1 MNTSCFHLLL
11 ADDDPDDR
19 MFFGEALN
27 ELPVQASLKT
37 VQDGQQLMDLLIRNP
52 DEKPDILFLDLNMPR
67 KTGYQCLSEIRS
79 HEKLKQ
85 LPVVIFSTSLNAD
98 VLNLLYKEGANHYI
112 RKPGDFTKLKTVI
125 LEALKKTSR
134 DGGEK
139 RSKEEFVIDV

>member
-1 MNTSCFHLLL
+1 LNTPNFHLLL

-37 VQDGQQLMDLLIRNP
+37 VQDGQQLMDLLMNP
-52 DEKPDILFLDLNMPR
+52 EEKPDILFLDLNMPR

-85 LPVVIFSTSLNAD
+85 LPVIIFSTSLNAD
-98 VLNLLYKEGANHYI
+98 VLSLLYQEGANHYI
-112 RKPGDFTKLKTVI
+112 RKPGDFTLLKTVI
-125 LEALKKTSR
+125 LEALKRTTR
-134 DGGEK
+134 EGLEK
-139 RSKEEFVIDV
+139 RSQEEFVIQV

>member
-27 ELPVQASLKT
+27 ELPVHASLKT
-37 VQDGQQLMDLLIRNP
+37 VQDGQELMELLKNP
-52 DEKPDILFLDLNMPR
+52 DETPDMLFLDLNMPR

-112 RKPGDFTKLKTVI
+112 RKPGDFTKLKAVI
-125 LEALKKTSR
+125 LEALKRNSR

-139 RSKEEFVIDV
+139 WSKEEFVIEI

>member
-1 MNTSCFHLLL
+1 MNTPGFHLLL

-27 ELPVQASLKT
+27 ELPVQASLEM
-37 VQDGQQLMDLLIRNP
+37 VQDGQQLMDLLMENP
-52 DEKPDILFLDLNMPR
+52 HEQPDILFLDLNMPR
-67 KTGYQCLSEIRS
+67 KTGYQCLLEIRS

-85 LPVVIFSTSLNAD
+85 LPVIIFSTSSNAD

-112 RKPGDFTKLKTVI
+112 RKPGDFTKLKAVI
-125 LEALKKTSR
+125 LEALKRNSR

-139 RSKEEFVIDV
+139 WSKEEFVIEV